1 MSTQRILLRCVLF
14 VKKLKIGLGRASGII
29 NLLEKRTKIPVFVLE
44 KRTKIPVFMLEKRT
58 KTRKTPV
65 KGISLSTFAVLQ
77 VTWSLYASIYAH
89 ISWTL
94 HLPPSGYAFVRQK
107 QEKQCLDK
115 NKKNSCQRLKSI
127 DFCSASSDMVFI
139 CKHLRPYLLN
149 PAPSSVRLCLCQ
161 AKTRKTVVLSLGIA
175 RKSPPPAPPG

>member
-44 KRTKIPVFMLEKRT
+44 KRTKIPVFVLEKRTKIPVFMLEKRTKIPVFVLEKRT

-77 VTWSLYASIYAH
+77 VTWSLYASIYVH
-89 ISWTL
+89 I
-94 HLPPSGYAFVRQK
+94 P
-107 QEKQCLDK
+107 
-115 NKKNSCQRLKSI
+115 
-127 DFCSASSDMVFI
+127 
-139 CKHLRPYLLN
+139 
-149 PAPSSVRLCLCQ
+149 
-161 AKTRKTVVLSLGIA
+161 
-175 RKSPPPAPPG
+175 